1 MTQVDF
7 YVISGGGMDESLNV
21 ACRLAEKAVRRGN
34 VYMHTA
40 DAEQTQLLDEKLWSY
55 RSDSF
60 LPHEVAADNAPQDS
74 APQEA
79 IVIGHHIPPTDFND
93 VLINLSLEI
102 PNFHGRF
109 MRLLE
114 VVPGEHSAREAC
126 RENYAFYRD
135 RGYPLNKLDIDP

>member
-1 MTQVDF
+1 MTQIDF
-7 YVISGGGMDESLNV
+7 YVMSGGDFDDSLSV
-21 ACRLAEKAVRRGN
+21 ACRLAEKAAQLGN

-40 DAEQTQLLDEKLWSY
+40 NEAQTKKLDERLWSF

-60 LPHEVAADNAPQDS
+60 LPHEIATEETPK
-74 APQEA
+74 EA
-79 IVIGHHIPPTDFND
+79 VVIGHMHPPAEFNE

-102 PNFHGRF
+102 PKFHARF

-114 VVPGEHSAREAC
+114 IVPGEHQAREAC

-135 RGYPLNKLDIDP
+135 RGYPLNKLDIDPL

>member
-7 YVISGGGMDESLNV
+7 YVMSGGGLDDSLTV

-40 DAEQTQLLDEKLWSY
+40 DEQQTQLLDEKLWSF
-55 RSDSF
+55 RSESF
-60 LPHEVAADNAPQDS
+60 LPHEVAADS

-79 IVIGHHIPPTDFND
+79 IVIGHHMPPADFSD

-102 PNFHGRF
+102 PDFHGRF

-114 VVPGEHSAREAC
+114 VVPAEHSAREAC